1 MLNKAPLLRILVPLI
16 AGIILSGMVGIP
28 LWVSLSA
35 FIIIAVAYVCT
46 EIFIHRSPS
55 RALSLSFVPTLL
67 LSLSA
72 VPIGAALESYNSH
85 LFSDAASIS
94 GKVVC
99 GRITHIKDNDN
110 STSLHLDLS
119 ADEQINDRCKVSITL
134 DHMNHLITEGDILA
148 FKADLQPI
156 HNLGNPE
163 EFDYQLYMK
172 RQGFLFCQ
180 TLKAN
185 DYRVVGHYDDIFST
199 STHIQRKLTN
209 DILNSGID
217 NRTKYLINTSLL
229 GDASFIEDETR
240 QAFSEVGIAHV
251 LAISGLH
258 MGIIL
263 TIITLLL
270 RPLDYINL
278 RWLRII
284 LSIVALLLFLFI
296 TGASPSATRATIM
309 SVFVMVAL
317 LTHRESS
324 SLNAIC
330 GSGIIILL
338 ISPNDIYNIGSQL
351 SFLSVTM
358 IVLLFQK
365 LNFVSPRQRLAY
377 SISSSL
383 LTVILANVGCSVVS
397 AYYFHTLPL
406 LSALSNLIIVPLLPV
421 YMGIAIFFMF
431 FSLLGID
438 VHEVGFVI
446 NSLTD
451 LLYYIVDIF
460 SRIPLSHIDGIYIS
474 PLTLVLYFMLVVIV
488 ICLIFRQK
496 FVYILCSIGLIMAI
510 AVSVCIER
518 IYMPN
523 SGLVIFNDRAFT
535 PVLYFNKHTG
545 YLWHE
550 DDGTTDM
557 DYFTQ
562 RNKGFLSKYRI
573 SDIRPF
579 SEYQHTSAIG
589 FPFTYICGKRLAI
602 ITSSKIK
609 YYNSKNSVD
618 VDFLIITKRYYGDI
632 SNLLKLIQP
641 QLVVISGD
649 LYPDTRSKY
658 IDECKRLK
666 LKYYDV
672 AEQGAL
678 CLMEQ

>member
-1 MLNKAPLLRILVPLI
+1 MLNKAPLLRILAPMI

-35 FIIIAVAYVCT
+35 FFIIAVAYVCT

-72 VPIGAALESYNSH
+72 VPIGAALESLNSN

-99 GRITHIKDNDN
+99 GRITHIKDNNN

-119 ADEQINDRCKVSITL
+119 ADKQINDRCKVSITL
-134 DHMNHLITEGDILA
+134 DHMNYLITEGDILS

-156 HNLGNPE
+156 RNLGNPE

-209 DILNSGID
+209 AILNSGID
-217 NRTKYLINTSLL
+217 NRTKYLINTALL
-229 GDASFIEDETR
+229 GDASYIEDETR

-338 ISPNDIYNIGSQL
+338 ISPNDIYNIGFQL

-438 VHEVGFVI
+438 VHEVGNVI
-446 NSLTD
+446 NALTD

-488 ICLIFRQK
+488 ICLIFRRK
-496 FVYILCSIGLIMAI
+496 FVYILCSLGLIMAI

-518 IYMPN
+518 ISMPN

-535 PVLYFNKHTG
+535 PFLYFDKHTG

-602 ITSSKIK
+602 IASSKIK

-632 SNLLKLIQP
+632 SDLLKLIQP

-666 LKYYDV
+666 LEYYDV